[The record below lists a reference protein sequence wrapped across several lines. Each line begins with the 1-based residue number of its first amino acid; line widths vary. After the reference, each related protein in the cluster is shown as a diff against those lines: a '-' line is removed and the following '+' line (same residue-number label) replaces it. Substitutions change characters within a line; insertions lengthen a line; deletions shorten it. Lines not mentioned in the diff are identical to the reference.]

1 MRETFFAQTIG
12 AIRRKPSEYPDA
24 MPRKKRV
31 LEELPIAPP
40 VQPREPTAA
49 ELQAQEQND
58 QRLREYLKFRLGPI
72 VTELK
77 KRYKRFCKP
86 IGVSCTAVCI
96 GVVAECSRLQDGQE
110 IELGPP
116 ITGDAIPLADEATAA
131 PAETNGPTAI
141 AADVDGEVDAAASSP
156 AANGMDL
163 DVTVETAAAG
173 TSAQAPISIRSD
185 APTEVDHAGTAVD
198 ATTDANGTA
207 APVPRTYRFQDIGL
221 DKVQDRLYKDRYNTP
236 EQLLGDLVRIAH
248 NAYYDDEADS
258 ESKADQMLNHARI
271 MIDQACDPPFRQE
284 CARMYEREKQRVKK
298 AKDERVKKN
307 ADAAAAAV
315 AVAEVNAND
324 VAGDSDPFAAPK
336 RPREDNAAM
345 QDPSKRPRLS
355 EGSPSA
361 AAGTMPGSL
370 IAPVSSTT
378 TTSRDESPAPPLP
391 DFIVPEQAIQALARY
406 LVCHTAELTA
416 EQMEQLRAASYDAIW
431 CARRE
436 WDKSVLIKEIQDLAE
451 DFISEVEA
459 AEREGEM

>member
-1 MRETFFAQTIG
+1 M
-12 AIRRKPSEYPDA
+12 S
-24 MPRKKRV
+24 
-31 LEELPIAPP
+31 
-40 VQPREPTAA
+40 
-49 ELQAQEQND
+49 
-58 QRLREYLKFRLGPI
+58 
-72 VTELK
+72 
-77 KRYKRFCKP
+77 
-86 IGVSCTAVCI
+86 VCV
-96 GVVAECSRLQDGQE
+96 GVVAERSRFQDGQE
-110 IELGPP
+110 IELDPP
-116 ITGDAIPLADEATAA
+116 ITGDAITLADEATAA
-131 PAETNGPTAI
+131 PAETNGPRAITA
-141 AADVDGEVDAAASSP
+141 DGDGEADADASSP

-163 DVTVETAAAG
+163 DVTVETAAAGAG

-185 APTEVDHAGTAVD
+185 APTEVDHAGTADD
-198 ATTDANGTA
+198 AATDANGTA

-298 AKDERVKKN
+298 AKDERAKKN

-315 AVAEVNAND
+315 ATAEINAND

-336 RPREDNAAM
+336 RPREDDAAM

-355 EGSPSA
+355 ESSPS

-406 LVCHTAELTA
+406 LVCHTAELTV

-436 WDKSVLIKEIQDLAE
+436 WDKSVLIKEIKDLAE